1 MDASGSESL
10 TYHMSTALLDTRPII
25 ISGPSGVGKSTLI
38 RRLKDNHPTIFSS
51 AVSHT
56 TRQPRPGEVEG
67 VAYFFRSPLEM
78 YRTIIRKEFVEH
90 TYFSGDYY
98 GTSKKAMAKL
108 MKEGLAPI
116 LDIEMEGVKKIQA
129 SYLVASYVFLKP
141 QSLETPEVRLRARG
155 TEDEA
160 SISQRL
166 AQAKLELE
174 FAETGVHDIII
185 VNDDIDEAYQQLEE
199 FAFQR

>member
-25 ISGPSGVGKSTLI
+25 VSGPSGVGKGTLI
-38 RRLKDNHPTIFSS
+38 QRLKDNHPIILSS

-67 VAYFFRSPLEM
+67 VAYFFRTPQEFHNM
-78 YRTIIRKEFVEH
+78 KMRNEFVEH
-90 TYFSGDYY
+90 TYFSGNFY
-98 GTSKKAMAKL
+98 GTSKNAMAKL

-116 LDIEMEGVKKIQA
+116 LDIEMEGVKKIR
-129 SYLVASYVFLKP
+129 SSDLVARYVFLKP
-141 QSLETPEVRLRARG
+141 PSLEILEARLRARG

-185 VNDDIDEAYQQLEE
+185 VNDDLDEAYRQLED
-199 FAFQR
+199 FVFQR

>member
-1 MDASGSESL
+1 MNFSGSESL

-25 ISGPSGVGKSTLI
+25 ISGPSGVGKGTLI
-38 RRLKDNHPTIFSS
+38 QRLKCIHPTIFSS
-51 AVSHT
+51 AISHT

-67 VAYFFRSPLEM
+67 VAYFFCSAPEFHNMKMRQ
-78 YRTIIRKEFVEH
+78 EFVEH
-90 TYFSGDYY
+90 TYFSGNFY
-98 GTSKKAMAKL
+98 GTSKKAMTKL

-116 LDIEMEGVKKIQA
+116 LDIEMEGIKKIQ
-129 SYLVASYVFLKP
+129 SSDLVARYVFIKP
-141 QSLETPEVRLRARG
+141 PSLETLEVRLRARG
-155 TEDEA
+155 TENEA

-185 VNDDIDEAYQQLEE
+185 VNDDLDEAYQRLED
-199 FAFQR
+199 FVFQR